1 MLMPSKSEIQ
11 RRKTIVREITRR
23 EHADAEARMPISKA
37 QLTELFDQL
46 DAALKLGCDHTLR
59 HTCAFLKAKGL
70 SESTVVLWL
79 GTYGGFCDC
88 EVLGNVEAAWVR

>member
-1 MLMPSKSEIQ
+1 MVDAP
-11 RRKTIVREITRR
+11 RRS
-23 EHADAEARMPISKA
+23 HARGARLVGAAALGLAAIAIKWG
-37 QLTELFDQL
+37 LFDQL